1 MKILG
6 IETSCDDTSAAVLID
21 GDIKSNI
28 VSTQLEH
35 NIYGGVIPEIASRA
49 HQKNIITVIDTAL
62 NQAKIKLEELD
73 GIAVTYGPGL
83 SGPLLVGVNTAKAI
97 CFSKSIPLIPVNHIE
112 GHIFANFIDEKEL
125 EPPMIVLVVSG
136 GHTELYYMEN
146 MFKYEF
152 IGKTRDDAA
161 GECLDK
167 VGKMMGLGFP
177 AGKQIDDLA
186 KNGDPKF
193 HKFPRGLK
201 DGFDFSF
208 SGLKTSVKLFLEKNS
223 EKDNGEFI
231 KNNLSNIC
239 ASFLDSVVDSLST
252 KLIKAAKEYNT
263 KKIALAGG
271 VSANSLLRN
280 TLKKKAERLGLEIYY
295 PPLKYCTDNG
305 AMIAKVGEI
314 KYKKRIFADMSL
326 DSIPNLRLVEAKIRN

>member
-35 NIYGGVIPEIASRA
+35 NVYGGVIPEIASRA
-49 HQKNIITVIDTAL
+49 HQKNIVSVIDMAL
-62 NQAKIKLEELD
+62 KKADTTLDDLD

-97 CFSKSIPLIPVNHIE
+97 CFAKSIPLIPVNHIE

-125 EPPMIVLVVSG
+125 EPPMIILVVSG

-186 KNGDPKF
+186 KLGDPKF
-193 HKFPRGLK
+193 HKFPRGLRNES
-201 DGFDFSF
+201 FDFSF
-208 SGLKTSVKLFLEKNS
+208 SGLKTSVKTYLEKHS
-223 EKDNGEFI
+223 EEDDGNFI

-252 KLIKAAKEYNT
+252 KLIDAAKNYKT

-271 VSANSLLRN
+271 VSANSMLRER
-280 TLKKKAERLGLEIYY
+280 LKKKAERLGLEIYY

-305 AMIAKVGEI
+305 AMIAKVGEV
-314 KYKKRIFADMSL
+314 KYNKRIFADISL
-326 DSIPNLRLVEAKIRN
+326 DCIPNLRLVEAVKK